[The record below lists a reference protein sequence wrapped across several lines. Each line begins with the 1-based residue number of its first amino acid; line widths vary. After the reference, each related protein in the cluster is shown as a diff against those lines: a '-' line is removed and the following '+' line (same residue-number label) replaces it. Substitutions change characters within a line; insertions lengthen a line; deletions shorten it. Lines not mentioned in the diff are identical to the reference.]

1 VEYWSYHAYVF
12 LQAVFE
18 LRIEQ
23 QGEPSLVPPAEET
36 PSGLYY
42 LSNLDQNIAVIVQT
56 VYCFRAADGAG
67 DGISACDVLRE
78 SLAKVLVHYYPLAG
92 RLAISGEGKLVVDC
106 TGAVFVKAGVDCA
119 MAGIVEM
126 PLLAA

>member
-1 VEYWSYHAYVF
+1 MEYWSYHAYVF

-56 VYCFRAADGAG
+56 VYCFRATDGGG
-67 DGISACDVLRE
+67 DGISACERRA
-78 SLAKVLVHYYPLAG
+78 SPG
-92 RLAISGEGKLVVDC
+92 C
-106 TGAVFVKAGVDCA
+106 TAR
-119 MAGIVEM
+119 
-126 PLLAA
+126 PP

>member
-1 VEYWSYHAYVF
+1 MDGCTHA
-12 LQAVFE
+12 
-18 LRIEQ
+18 RR
-23 QGEPSLVPPAEET
+23 EPSLVPPPEET
-36 PSGLYY
+36 PSVLYY
-42 LSNLDQNIAVIVQT
+42 LSNLDQNITVIVQT
-56 VYCFRAADGAG
+56 VYCFRATDGGG

-78 SLAKVLVHYYPLAG
+78 SLAKVFVHYYPLAG